1 MDRSTVLTKTA
12 KGLMET
18 SGKTSLLSRDLR
30 DVLKE
35 VDGRGTV
42 GELQKRLDR
51 PEPKLLEAL
60 KQLVREG
67 FIREFVTVP
76 KTESPPTQSPVVDED
91 DLDFTAAPSKA
102 APKAAAVP
110 VAQVRNLEAERQ
122 QREAEEIA
130 RTAAATRAKE
140 LAAAKQ
146 KLAAETAQRALSES
160 EAQAKAKAV
169 ALAQAQAQAKARVD
183 EVARADG
190 DVKRKAEAAPNADAE
205 ALQRRCLRAPR
216 RKKKCVVSLRKK
228 SGVKPKNACDWRPK
242 PEPSRRRRSA
252 RARMAQKRP
261 DAMKRID
268 IATRSSSVSSV
279 KPRN

>member
-1 MDRSTVLTKTA
+1 MDRRTVLTKTA

-102 APKAAAVP
+102 APKAA
-110 VAQVRNLEAERQ
+110 
-122 QREAEEIA
+122 
-130 RTAAATRAKE
+130 
-140 LAAAKQ
+140 
-146 KLAAETAQRALSES
+146 
-160 EAQAKAKAV
+160 
-169 ALAQAQAQAKARVD
+169 
-183 EVARADG
+183 
-190 DVKRKAEAAPNADAE
+190 
-205 ALQRRCLRAPR
+205 
-216 RKKKCVVSLRKK
+216 
-228 SGVKPKNACDWRPK
+228 
-242 PEPSRRRRSA
+242 
-252 RARMAQKRP
+252 
-261 DAMKRID
+261 
-268 IATRSSSVSSV
+268 
-279 KPRN
+279 